1 MRKFDTPKSKFD
13 TPKLLLSA
21 ADIKKGL
28 AKPNVDFAKKFL
40 KDLISVLKFLKRYNP
55 RMSASRIT
63 ARWAD
68 ELGVKVLN
76 RVAGKTKLTNEFLS
90 LFREGLAEKNNP
102 YFYPN
107 LFEKKLKKNWWNLFK
122 KKDDQLCM
130 FFFNNYEKGGS
141 IPARLRKA
149 KRIVI
154 SNKLKETSFGEPEIS
169 LKNKCAGFC

>member
-1 MRKFDTPKSKFD
+1 MRKSNKQKR
-13 TPKLLLSA
+13 LLLSA
-21 ADIKKGL
+21 ADIKKEL

-40 KDLISVLKFLKRYNP
+40 NDFIVVLKFIKRYNP

-90 LFREGLAEKNNP
+90 LFREGMAEKNNP